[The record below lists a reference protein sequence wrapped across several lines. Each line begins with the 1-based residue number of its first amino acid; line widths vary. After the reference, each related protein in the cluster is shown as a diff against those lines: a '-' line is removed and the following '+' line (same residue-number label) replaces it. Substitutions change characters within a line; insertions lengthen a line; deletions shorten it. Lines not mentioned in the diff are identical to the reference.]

1 MEYRAWYWDEHSQ
14 AGVIDAAVR
23 VIMDGAVNVIHT
35 SYLSFFFTR
44 ANNIFVGFV
53 TNMRYDVIMD
63 GAVNVMGGAV
73 NVGQMILLMP
83 IVAICV
89 NSVVLESK
97 KISYQGQS
105 FL

>member
-1 MEYRAWYWDEHSQ
+1 MEYRAWSGDEHSQ
-14 AGVIDAAVR
+14 AGVICGVVR
-23 VIMDGAVNVIHT
+23 VTMDGAVN
-35 SYLSFFFTR
+35 
-44 ANNIFVGFV
+44 
-53 TNMRYDVIMD
+53 VIMD

-89 NSVVLESK
+89 NCVVLKSK